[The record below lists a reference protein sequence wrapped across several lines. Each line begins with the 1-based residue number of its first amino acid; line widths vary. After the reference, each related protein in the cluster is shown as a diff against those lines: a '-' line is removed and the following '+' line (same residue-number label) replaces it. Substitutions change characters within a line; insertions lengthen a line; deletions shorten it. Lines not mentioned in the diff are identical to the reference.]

1 MHMGTILSHI
11 CIAPLNKNGKI
22 QFANTKPLGRIQ
34 QNLVLSLVLQ
44 TWYNYMHK
52 NIGRIKIIYF
62 VYVKSSSQCIR
73 TVRLSWHKFITHV
86 ITKYQYPISNAL
98 GNELIS
104 P

>member
-1 MHMGTILSHI
+1 
-11 CIAPLNKNGKI
+11 
-22 QFANTKPLGRIQ
+22 
-34 QNLVLSLVLQ
+34 
-44 TWYNYMHK
+44 MHK

-62 VYVKSSSQCIR
+62 VYVKSSAQCIR

-104 P
+104 L

>member
-1 MHMGTILSHI
+1 
-11 CIAPLNKNGKI
+11 
-22 QFANTKPLGRIQ
+22 
-34 QNLVLSLVLQ
+34 
-44 TWYNYMHK
+44 MHK

-62 VYVKSSSQCIR
+62 VYVKSSAQCIR